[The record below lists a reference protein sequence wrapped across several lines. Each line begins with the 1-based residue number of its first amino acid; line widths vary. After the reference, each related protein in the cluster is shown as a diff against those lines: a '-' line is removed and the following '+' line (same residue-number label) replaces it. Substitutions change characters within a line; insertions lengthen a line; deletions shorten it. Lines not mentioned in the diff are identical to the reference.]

1 MGSECEASSSIPS
14 CCFVYQFM
22 NPKANSSSIQT
33 SHQAHF
39 KAVRVT
45 RRSHKPSY
53 GLTDAEITPELGQE
67 LAEFYRF
74 MTEGDVKAPEV
85 KPITAVT
92 AKNYLI
98 QARQF
103 LGWMHRHRIP
113 VVPLSQL
120 RLNELFSKN
129 GLRAQEAFWE
139 KATRLQMANVEDY
152 LQWLRLEREV
162 APSYELQV
170 VKALIWVVKFLESVS
185 AHQVLKRRSRRL
197 PSRWEEAAL
206 KELRSLMS
214 DIQARGKTAQRVA
227 NDASKWIDWPE
238 FLNCVKQLKAEC
250 TPISKSN
257 QHRSKSAIA
266 TSIQR
271 YLIFA
276 FFSAIP
282 ERPRTVRELELG
294 RTLVKRDELW
304 YLELGPEDLKTGE
317 AYSKL
322 GEKRVIPIPQWY
334 YPELEAWLFG
344 YEDEE
349 GVWQGYVDE
358 KGNRCGWR
366 QVFEPRHN
374 FVFFQKNG
382 KPFTSETFCGLFKQ
396 VAYRL
401 TGKACNP
408 QLIRDMAI
416 AHLMNSGASV
426 EVMESLADLMGHS
439 PQMQQKIYSRH
450 AQTQKSTLAL
460 DALAAISS
468 KVLE

>member
-1 MGSECEASSSIPS
+1 MMYRIFGGEEWGASAFASSSIPS
-14 CCFVYQFM
+14 CCSIYQFM

-33 SHQAHF
+33 SHQAHL
-39 KAVRVT
+39 KAVRAT

-103 LGWMHRHRIP
+103 LGWMHRHRTP
-113 VVPLSQL
+113 VVPLAEL
-120 RLNELFSKN
+120 RLSELFFKSS
-129 GLRAQEAFWE
+129 LRAEEAFRE
-139 KATRLQMANVEDY
+139 KATCLQMANVEDY
-152 LQWLRLEREV
+152 LQWLRLKREV
-162 APSYELQV
+162 AQSYELQV
-170 VKALIWVVKFLESVS
+170 VKALVWVVRFLESVS
-185 AHQVLKRRSRRL
+185 THQVSKRGSRRET
-197 PSRWEEAAL
+197 SRWEETTL
-206 KELRSLMS
+206 KELRSLMR
-214 DIQARGKTAQRVA
+214 DIQAQGKTTPRVA
-227 NDASKWIDWPE
+227 SDVAKWIDWLE

-257 QHRSKSAIA
+257 QQRSKSAIA

-304 YLELGPEDLKTGE
+304 YLELGPEDFKTG
-317 AYSKL
+317 ATYLKL
-322 GEKRVIPIPQWY
+322 GEKRVIQIPQWY
-334 YPELEAWLFG
+334 YPELDAWLFG

-366 QVFEPRHN
+366 QVFEPRNN

-382 KPFTSETFCGLFKQ
+382 KPFTTETFSSLFKN
-396 VAYRL
+396 VAHRL
-401 TGKACNP
+401 TGKAFSP
-408 QLIRDMAI
+408 QLIRNMAI
-416 AHLMNSGASV
+416 AHLINSGASV
-426 EVMESLADLMGHS
+426 EVMESLANLMGHS
-439 PQMQQKIYSRH
+439 PQMQLPSCPNTKKYS
-450 AQTQKSTLAL
+450 SP
-460 DALAAISS
+460 
-468 KVLE
+468 